1 MDIMATDRK
10 ELIKGRFAP
19 SPSGRMHLGNV
30 FTAVLSWLSVKSR
43 GGEWLLRIEDLDPS
57 RSKRCFSELIEDDLH
72 WLGLEWD
79 EGGLEGKGEC
89 GPYCQSERGKFYEE
103 ALSKLTAKGLT
114 YPCYCTRGELMATN
128 APHLSDGRVVYAG
141 TCRPERLEKGSV
153 EGKNVRA
160 TRLRVAEE
168 EITFCDGIFGE
179 TVVDLSS
186 EVGDFVVRRGDGA
199 WAYQLAVVVDDAM
212 MGVTEV
218 MRGCDLLQSAAQQ
231 IYLYRLLG
239 YDVPRFVH
247 VPLLC
252 NSAGQRLSKR
262 DGSLNMEA
270 LRKEMKAEDILGK
283 IGFLAGLTEQ
293 AKRLNLHDLLELYD
307 ENRLSRTE
315 RGYIVLE

>member
-1 MDIMATDRK
+1 MSTDRQK
-10 ELIKGRFAP
+10 VIKGRFAP

-43 GGEWLLRIEDLDPS
+43 GGEWLLRIEDLDPA
-57 RSKRCFSELIEDDLH
+57 RSKRSFSELIEDDLH
-72 WLGLEWD
+72 WLGLDWD

-89 GPYCQSERGKFYEE
+89 GPYCQSERSELYER
-103 ALSKLTAKGLT
+103 ALDRLTAQGLT

-141 TCRPERLEKGSV
+141 TCRPERLDKGCV

-168 EITFCDGIFGE
+168 EIRFCDGIFGE

-239 YDVPRFVH
+239 YEAPRFVH

-252 NSAGQRLSKR
+252 NEAGQRLSKR

-270 LRKEMKAEDILGK
+270 LRKDMTAEEILGR
-283 IGFLAGLTEQ
+283 IGFLAGLTECG
-293 AKRLNLHDLLELYD
+293 KKVKLTDLLELYN
-307 ENRLSRTE
+307 ENRLPKKE
-315 RGYIVLE
+315 QIIV

>member
-1 MDIMATDRK
+1 M
-10 ELIKGRFAP
+10 E
-19 SPSGRMHLGNV
+19 
-30 FTAVLSWLSVKSR
+30 
-43 GGEWLLRIEDLDPS
+43 
-57 RSKRCFSELIEDDLH
+57 
-72 WLGLEWD
+72 
-79 EGGLEGKGEC
+79 
-89 GPYCQSERGKFYEE
+89 
-103 ALSKLTAKGLT
+103 
-114 YPCYCTRGELMATN
+114 TN

-160 TRLRVAEE
+160 TRVRVAEE
-168 EITFCDGIFGE
+168 KITFCDGIFGE

-283 IGFLAGLTEQ
+283 IGFLAGLTEH

-307 ENRLSRTE
+307 ENSLRRTE
-315 RGYIVLE
+315 REYIALE

>member
-1 MDIMATDRK
+1 MATDRK

-57 RSKRCFSELIEDDLH
+57 RSKRCFSELIEDDLD

-89 GPYCQSERGKFYEE
+89 GPYCQSERGIFYEE
-103 ALSKLTAKGLT
+103 ALCKLTAKGLT

-168 EITFCDGIFGE
+168 KITFCDGIFGE

-283 IGFLAGLTEQ
+283 IGSLAGLTEQ

-307 ENRLSRTE
+307 ENRLRRTE
-315 RGYIVLE
+315 REYIVLE